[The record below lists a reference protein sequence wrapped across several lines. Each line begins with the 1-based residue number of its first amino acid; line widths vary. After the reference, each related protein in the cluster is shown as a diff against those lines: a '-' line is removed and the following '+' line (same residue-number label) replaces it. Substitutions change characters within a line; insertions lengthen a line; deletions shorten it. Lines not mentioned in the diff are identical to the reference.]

1 MELLRTYVLED
12 EPPVLHVEGE
22 IDISTAADLRTAL
35 ERAMAA
41 DPKVVVDMAG
51 VTFCDAAGV
60 RVVLQAAANLN
71 GAGPLRLLNASRV
84 KRLLDLVGL
93 DGTSCL
99 DIGDEHEPRE
109 R

>member
-22 IDISTAADLRTAL
+22 IDISTADVLRTAL
-35 ERAMAA
+35 EQALAA
-41 DPKVVVDMAG
+41 DPTVVVDMAG

-60 RVVLQAAANLN
+60 RVVLQAAASLN
-71 GAGPLRLLNASRV
+71 GSGPLTLFNAPRV
-84 KRLLDLVGL
+84 KRVLELVGL
-93 DGTSCL
+93 SGSPCI
-99 DIGDEHEPRE
+99 DIRDENEPRE